1 MQPFLTML
9 DANGVFSAPKTGAG
23 MSGSQSKVALMTGKH
38 EQAGLH
44 HDRFKHEN
52 MEANSHAKARLIV
65 AISETAEAVQPLEL
79 AQRMEWLP
87 NNATKYAASARS
99 SGESSGESS
108 SESS

>member
-44 HDRFKHEN
+44 HDRFKHEK

-65 AISETAEAVQPLEL
+65 AISETAEA
-79 AQRMEWLP
+79 
-87 NNATKYAASARS
+87 
-99 SGESSGESS
+99 
-108 SESS
+108 